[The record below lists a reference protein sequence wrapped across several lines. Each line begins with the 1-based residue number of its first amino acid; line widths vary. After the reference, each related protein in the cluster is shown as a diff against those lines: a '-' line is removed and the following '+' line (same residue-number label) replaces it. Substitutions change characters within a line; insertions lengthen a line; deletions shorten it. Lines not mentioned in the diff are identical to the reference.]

1 MSHLSTWRLGAA
13 VSALSVLAGCAD
25 TGGGRAVTYQD
36 VRSQGIVA
44 GVGVESQDIVGV
56 SDQMVR
62 DLLAT
67 PAIMQAPRVPRI
79 IVDSEYFSNDSGQR
93 LDKNMIIDRL
103 RINLQRAS
111 AGRLLFVSRE
121 SAGMVEQERELKR
134 SGTTDVG
141 TTGMTKA
148 QAGADYRLRGRIM
161 SQDARSMSSGNV
173 ERYTAMTFEL
183 IDLENSLSVWANM
196 YEFKKGGADD
206 AVYR

>member
-1 MSHLSTWRLGAA
+1 MNSVSRRSAA
-13 VSALSVLAGCAD
+13 LVAFVIISGCAD
-25 TGGGRAVTYQD
+25 TGGGGRAVTYQD

-67 PAIMQAPRVPRI
+67 PSIVQAPRVPRI
-79 IVDSEYFSNDSGQR
+79 ILDSEYFSNDSSQR
-93 LDKNMIIDRL
+93 LDKNMIVDRL

-111 AGRLLFVSRE
+111 AGRLVFVSRE
-121 SAGMVEQERELKR
+121 SAGMVTQERELKR
-134 SGTTDVG
+134 SGMTDTG
-141 TTGMTKA
+141 TAGMTKA

-161 SQDARSMSSGNV
+161 SQDARSMSSGSV
-173 ERYTAMTFEL
+173 ERYTAITFEL
-183 IDLENSLSVWANM
+183 IDLESSVSVWANM